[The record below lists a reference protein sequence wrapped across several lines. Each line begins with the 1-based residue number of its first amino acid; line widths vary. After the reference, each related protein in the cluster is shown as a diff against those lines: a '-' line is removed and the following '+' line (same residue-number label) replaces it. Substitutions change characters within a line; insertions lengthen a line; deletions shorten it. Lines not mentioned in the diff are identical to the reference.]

1 MLGRQHLMLSAATA
15 AALAA
20 PFIEHTG
27 LALTFFTGA
36 CIGSLIPD
44 VDAHDAAIFHRDLK
58 GLNHGTG
65 RMLNNFIGPAL
76 PFFGYTTKYLI
87 YIPAVKFYNFLFSDY
102 SFHGEHRSF
111 SHSVLGIFTMTAL
124 TGVYIISTLAVLQV
138 FIPLYVGAFLLAYMT
153 GAFLHMLQ
161 DSCTKTGIAW
171 NSPFSKTKLKG
182 RLKTGKSRLKPRMFF
197 TYLATVAGITFYLGS
212 IPSYTLSSVG
222 LAVQTVLLL
231 GASWLVFMHFSGVKR
246 ER

>member
-1 MLGRQHLMLSAATA
+1 MLSAATA
-15 AALAA
+15 AALVA

-65 RMLNNFIGPAL
+65 KMVNGFIGPML

-87 YIPAVKFYNFLFSDY
+87 YIPAVKFYNFLFSSY
-102 SFHGEHRSF
+102 SFQEKHRSF
-111 SHSVLGIFTMTAL
+111 SHSVLGVFTMTAL
-124 TGVYIISTLAVLQV
+124 TGIYLASFLSLLGV
-138 FIPLYVGAFLLAYMT
+138 FIPFYLGTFLLSYML

-161 DSCTKTGIAW
+161 DSCTKSGIAW
-171 NSPFSKTKLKG
+171 NSPFSRTKLKG
-182 RLKTGKSRLKPRMFF
+182 KLKTGKSKLKPRILF
-197 TYLATVAGITFYLGS
+197 TFLATLAAVTLYLGNTS
-212 IPSYTLSSVG
+212 IYALP
-222 LAVQTVLLL
+222 AVQLAAQTLLVSIA
-231 GASWLVFMHFSGVKR
+231 GWLVFMHFSRVKL
-246 ER
+246 EK